1 MSQRT
6 HILIR
11 VVIDTIFYFAI
22 LNATQ
27 LAMMKPNC
35 HNYFKRNKDNKIRIG
50 HLITCANVLHKIVIP
65 LSCSQNKYHDANMH
79 FSVILNSLFLEI
91 TSSFLQKDVLDSLE
105 FATGSAESTWGS
117 VRAKMGHPEDQNL
130 SR

>member
-35 HNYFKRNKDNKIRIG
+35 HNYFKRNKDNKIRTG
-50 HLITCANVLHKIVIP
+50 HLITCANVLLK
-65 LSCSQNKYHDANMH
+65 
-79 FSVILNSLFLEI
+79 
-91 TSSFLQKDVLDSLE
+91 
-105 FATGSAESTWGS
+105 
-117 VRAKMGHPEDQNL
+117 
-130 SR
+130 